1 MLKVFIYDEPEI
13 FYALHKKINWKK
25 QGCEIFEPE
34 VKIVNIVDFVIKN
47 NIDVLIASGEKMSEK
62 SVKDLVNNAP
72 YLSLLVMG
80 EVDNGN
86 YSPEKDGITVIK
98 KRFATDDIAI
108 ITECLKSAVRKK
120 DELSFVAR
128 ILVEKKFEE
137 DSLRAMMKNEAEFF
151 TEIFRELKSKEIGG
165 GNLVL
170 VCLKLINVLYDYL
183 EKLGFKNAK
192 KQREG
197 ADTIILSMNSA
208 KRVLEY
214 TEERYNNFLRFD
226 EGRKT
231 DYYNSITESIRESV
245 HNNYSHSDFGVQK
258 IAEIFKFSPNYI
270 NDIFKQHAGISIP
283 KYLTSVRLEASKKLL
298 EETDLPINDI
308 ALDVGYTRVNYFSR
322 VFKKE
327 FGMSPIDYR
336 NRKGKT
342 KKKKGERK

>member
-1 MLKVFIYDEPEI
+1 MLKVFIYGEPEV

-62 SVKDLVNNAP
+62 SAKDLVDNAP
-72 YLSLLVMG
+72 YLTLVIMG
-80 EVDNGN
+80 EVENGS
-86 YSPEKDGITVIK
+86 YFPEKDGITVIK
-98 KRFATDDIAI
+98 KRFNNEDIAI
-108 ITECLKSAVRKK
+108 VTDCLKIAHKK
-120 DELSFVAR
+120 KSELIFVAK
-128 ILVEKKFEE
+128 ILADRKFEE
-137 DSLRAMMKNEAEFF
+137 DSLRAMMKNETGFF
-151 TEIFRELKSKEIGG
+151 TNIFKELKEMEIGG
-165 GNLVL
+165 GNLIL
-170 VCLKLINVLYDYL
+170 ICLKLINVLYDYL

-192 KQREG
+192 KQRES
-197 ADTIILSMNSA
+197 ADAIILSMNSA

-226 EGRKT
+226 EGRKA

-245 HNNYSHSDFGVQK
+245 NNNYSHSDFGVQK

-298 EETDLPINDI
+298 SETDLPINDI

-327 FGMSPIDYR
+327 FGTSPIEYR
-336 NRKGKT
+336 NKNG
-342 KKKKGERK
+342 KKKKGEQK